1 MEVNLL
7 DVFIGVVAAGGAWFA
22 YMCGHSD
29 GCKTNSCFR
38 GNKLKE
44 PQDV

>member
-1 MEVNLL
+1 MDVNLL

-29 GCKTNSCFR
+29 GCKTNGCFR
-38 GNKLKE
+38 KGAAEEDK
-44 PQDV
+44 